1 MKKRINYVVLSLVV
15 IFAASCT
22 FAVYVQKNNTD
33 STQKV
38 ENPTSAS
45 ADSASIT
52 ISTIRKN
59 CLSFCC
65 IVESISA
72 GLMVRMYL

>member
-1 MKKRINYVVLSLVV
+1 MKKRISYVVLSLVV
-15 IFAASCT
+15 ILAASCT

-38 ENPTSAS
+38 ENPISSS

-52 ISTIRKN
+52 IQSPLK
-59 CLSFCC
+59 
-65 IVESISA
+65 
-72 GLMVRMYL
+72 